1 MLKIIALLVALC
13 ACLPALAQT
22 GEKPVT
28 LIETPAHPWQ
38 APAHKMMLDATRA
51 GARIVAVGEHGIVL
65 LSDDDG
71 QSFRQAVK
79 VPVGSTLTAV
89 TFSDARHGWAAGHW
103 GAIIATQDGGETW
116 KLQRVDTS
124 TDQPI
129 FSIDFLNARDG
140 FAVGLWSLLLVTHDG
155 GNTWTRVAV
164 PKPAGGSRADRNLY
178 RIFTDRSNII
188 YVAAEQGSVLRSR
201 DGGIS
206 WKWLETG
213 GKGSLWAGAA
223 APDGRIFVGGLLGNV
238 YGSADAGESWLRVD
252 SHASGSITDLVA
264 TRDGVVGVGLDGF
277 VLDARS
283 GEPAFAASQRT
294 DRAALTAV
302 VINGKGMPVLFSKDG
317 VVGR

>member
-1 MLKIIALLVALC
+1 M
-13 ACLPALAQT
+13 
-22 GEKPVT
+22 
-28 LIETPAHPWQ
+28 
-38 APAHKMMLDATRA
+38 
-51 GARIVAVGEHGIVL
+51 L

-71 QSFRQAVK
+71 RSFRQASK
-79 VPVGSTLTAV
+79 VPVSSTLTAV

-103 GAIIATQDGGETW
+103 GAIVAPQDGGETW

-124 TDQPI
+124 TDQPL
-129 FSIDFLNARDG
+129 FSIGFLNASDG

-164 PKPAGGSRADRNLY
+164 PKPVGGSRGDRNLY
-178 RIFTDRSNII
+178 RIFTDHSKII
-188 YVAAEQGSVLRSR
+188 YVTAEQGSVLRSR
-201 DGGIS
+201 DGGAS

-223 APDGRIFVGGLLGNV
+223 RPDGRIFVGGLLGNM
-238 YGSADAGESWLRVD
+238 YGSADEGESWSHVD
-252 SHASGSITDLVA
+252 SHASGSVTDLVA

-277 VLDARS
+277 VLKTRS
-283 GEPAFAASQRT
+283 GAPDFAATQRT

-302 VINGKGMPVLFSKDG
+302 VINGKGIPVLFSKEG